1 MEKIL
6 LNEKI
11 LSKNDLIADELRKF
25 YKKNRTFVIN
35 ILSSPGSGKTSF
47 LEKILPQLKKNY
59 NILVLV
65 GDLQTH
71 NDANRISKTGV
82 KTIQIN
88 TGQSCHLDAK
98 NIYSI
103 LKDIENCGDIDLLV
117 IENVGNLVCPASFDL
132 GEDIKVMLISTPE
145 GDDKPAK
152 YPTMVDVSDCLIINK
167 IDLLPYVSFNVDQ
180 CIDFAKSI
188 NPRLITFKISCVT
201 GEGLDDVITFL
212 MEHIDKKKHD
222 YSGH

>member
-11 LSKNDLIADELRKF
+11 LAKNDLIAEELRKF
-25 YKKNRTFVIN
+25 YKKNNIFVLN
-35 ILSSPGSGKTSF
+35 IMSSPGSGKTTL
-47 LEKILPQLKKNY
+47 LEKTLPQMKECY

-65 GDLQTH
+65 GDLQTN
-71 NDANRISKTGV
+71 NDMLRISKTGV

-98 NIYSI
+98 NIYNV
-103 LKDIENCGDIDLLV
+103 LKDIENPALIDLLI

-132 GEDIKVMLISTPE
+132 GEDMRLLLISTPE

-152 YPTMVDVSDCLIINK
+152 YPTMIDVADCLVINK
-167 IDLLPYVSFNVDQ
+167 IDLADYVSFNVQ
-180 CIDFAKSI
+180 NCINYAKRINKNLTTFTTSCYTEEGLSELIDFLKK
-188 NPRLITFKISCVT
+188 R
-201 GEGLDDVITFL
+201 
-212 MEHIDKKKHD
+212 IDKKKHD
-222 YSGH
+222 NSRY